1 MDADKDPSH
10 KHFVFPKWSNLLLPL
25 IVINAVGAPL
35 YLHVLVPLA
44 ASPTTLNVGYQPI
57 QPVPYS
63 HDVHV
68 GQLGMDCRY
77 CHSSVENASFAA
89 VPSTD
94 TCMNCHHAVYS
105 GGDQLGKP
113 PSEKL
118 LPVFESYYP
127 YKNAVTGYPTPKPY
141 VRQADGK
148 GVDEPGEGIVP
159 NEPNPKAGM
168 PVQWVKVHD
177 LPDYAYFNHAVHL
190 AGGVSCVECHG
201 RVDRMGEDGVYTV
214 ENLSMSWCLD
224 CHRNTERSLRPRDE
238 VFNLAWGDALSQE
251 QVDALN
257 DLKIEGLQLAV
268 GDRLTPAQ
276 RKLIGERHRGMHHVP
291 SARNLTDCST
301 CHR

>member
-1 MDADKDPSH
+1 MVADKDPSQ
-10 KHFVFPKWSNLLLPL
+10 KHFVFPKWANLLLPL

-44 ASPTTLNVGYQPI
+44 ASPTTLNVGYQPN

-77 CHSSVENASFAA
+77 CHSSVENADFAA
-89 VPSTD
+89 IPPTES
-94 TCMNCHHAVYS
+94 CMNCHHAIHKGS
-105 GGDQLGKP
+105 D
-113 PSEKL
+113 KL
-118 LPVFESYYP
+118 LPVFRSYYP
-127 YKNAVTGYPTPKPY
+127 YLDAKTGKPTPDK
-141 VRQADGK
+141 ALGDGT
-148 GVDEPGEGIVP
+148 
-159 NEPNPKAGM
+159 PNPINPDAGK
-168 PVQWVKVHD
+168 PVLWVKVHD
-177 LPDYAYFNHAVHL
+177 LPDYAYFNHSVHL

-214 ENLSMSWCLD
+214 ENLSMSWCLE
-224 CHRNTERSLRPRDE
+224 CHRNTERVLRPRDE
-238 VFNLAWGDALSQE
+238 VFNLAWGDELSQE

-257 DLKIEGLQLAV
+257 ALQIEGLQLAV
-268 GDRLTPAQ
+268 GDRLSPAQ
-276 RKLIGERHRGMHHVP
+276 RKLIGEAHQGVYHVP